1 MLLEFLNTNQTE
13 ILAMTEKKTVEL
25 AGSNPT
31 STLLSKYLP
40 IFFDQLKEILRLEED
55 GPLTAP
61 KDSKE
66 MTKAAEENDK
76 EKMAVASVR
85 PNEAELAK
93 TAANHG
99 AELMRLGYT
108 LSYVVHA
115 YGSMCQSITE
125 LASKKHSIISAKEF
139 HDLNRCLDVAI
150 AGAVTEFQS
159 QKNTEVQDKEAEHLG
174 FLAHELRN
182 TLMAINFSVKMI
194 KEGTVGFSG
203 NTGRILDTSLER
215 MQTLID
221 QSLTEVRLRVDPKPH
236 PEQVDVK
243 QLVNQIL
250 TTAAIEAKHRNIKI
264 KMDIK
269 SDQIVE
275 VDHQFL
281 YSAISNLIQNAFK
294 YTHQGGEVEIRSA
307 IIGNDILIEVEDE
320 CGGLKDETINLFKP
334 FEKQNKKKSGLGLG
348 LTIARRAIL
357 LNNGKIEV
365 KNLPKKGCIFK
376 ITLPVKIIPLPLY

>member
-13 ILAMTEKKTVEL
+13 ILALTEQKTKEL

-31 STLLSKYLP
+31 STLLRQGLP

-55 GPLTAP
+55 EPLTVP

-66 MTKAAEENDK
+66 MTKAAEENDE
-76 EKMAVASVR
+76 EKMAVASGR

-93 TAANHG
+93 TAAQHG

-108 LSYVVHA
+108 LSYAVHA

-159 QKNTEVQDKEAEHLG
+159 QKDTEVQDKEAEHLG

-194 KEGTVGFSG
+194 KQGTVGFSG

-221 QSLTEVRLRVDPKPH
+221 QSLTEVRLRVDLKPH
-236 PEQVDVK
+236 PEQVNVK

-250 TTAAIEAKHRNIKI
+250 TTEEIEAKHRNIKI
-264 KMDIK
+264 KTVIN
-269 SDQIVE
+269 SDQVVE

-281 YSAISNLIQNAFK
+281 YSALSNLIQNAFK
-294 YTHQGGEVEIRSA
+294 YTHQGGEVEIRSS
-307 IIGNDILIEVEDE
+307 IIEGDILIEVEDE
-320 CGGLKDETINLFKP
+320 CGGLKNETVDLFKP
-334 FEKQNKKKSGLGLG
+334 FEKHNKNKSGLGLG
-348 LTIARRAIL
+348 LTIAQRAIL

-365 KNLPKKGCIFK
+365 QNLPKKGCIFK
-376 ITLPVKIIPLPLY
+376 ITLPVKTIPPPLH